1 MPKSGDD
8 WQAIRKGNFDKL
20 DSLNNFSKDFKDL
33 IKNMMHPNFQLRP
46 RAEDILRIVN
56 FLSDEEKELRW
67 LRMKAKSL
75 REERKN
81 MEVMLKTEERRLKR
95 RLSF

>member
-1 MPKSGDD
+1 
-8 WQAIRKGNFDKL
+8 
-20 DSLNNFSKDFKDL
+20 
-33 IKNMMHPNFQLRP
+33 MHPNFQLRP

>member
-20 DSLNNFSKDFKDL
+20 DSLNNFSKDF
-33 IKNMMHPNFQLRP
+33 KNMMHPNFQLRP

>member
-8 WQAIRKGNFDKL
+8 WHAIRKGNFDKL
-20 DSLNNFSKDFKDL
+20 DRLNNFSQDFKDL
-33 IKNMMHPNFQLRP
+33 IKNMMHQNFQLRP
-46 RAEDILRIVN
+46 RAQDILRIVN

>member
-1 MPKSGDD
+1 
-8 WQAIRKGNFDKL
+8 
-20 DSLNNFSKDFKDL
+20 
-33 IKNMMHPNFQLRP
+33 MHPNFQLRP
-46 RAEDILRIVN
+46 NAQDILRIVN

-75 REERKN
+75 REEREN